1 MQVEEGRVDLDVG
14 PASPV
19 KDRGRRERRAA
30 RVARRSYAPVACGAY
45 ARLRALSGLPQA
57 LASALAWL
65 SLAPMPV
72 IPTNHGL
79 QRVNPGLTLLVSHL
93 TDIELTSTL
102 TNIEDWLRA
111 TVPRRNRRLQFPHS
125 DIAPS
130 SPLMV
135 RAGVI
140 SHQMLMT
147 NDGAGKR
154 HEGADRAPDARDR
167 GEERSVQAIC
177 LRYRL
182 LNRQGAGATGEDR
195 QFDDATRPY
204 AKRGRDRR

>member
-1 MQVEEGRVDLDVG
+1 MPNVEVDD
-14 PASPV
+14 
-19 KDRGRRERRAA
+19 
-30 RVARRSYAPVACGAY
+30 
-45 ARLRALSGLPQA
+45 
-57 LASALAWL
+57 
-65 SLAPMPV
+65 
-72 IPTNHGL
+72 T
-79 QRVNPGLTLLVSHL
+79 L

-111 TVPRRNRRLQFPHS
+111 TIPRRNGRLQFPHS

-135 RAGVI
+135 GAGVI

-147 NDGAGKR
+147 NDGAGKS

-195 QFDDATRPY
+195 QFDDADGCSLCV
-204 AKRGRDRR
+204 ALVHG